1 LSRSSFSACPSRAA
15 AIWLSI
21 ALAACT
27 FPDVAFET
35 DAPVDVVMAST
46 EVDGATTDPSSG
58 ARLDEGGS
66 HEAPNDANHGQGGST
81 GSSGGSSG
89 SSGGSSGSSGGSSGS
104 SGGSSGSSAGSSG
117 SSGGSSGSSSG
128 SSGGGGQDATVDGS
142 VNCSCSSSQMY
153 PTNVDCA
160 AIQVTLVNLGVAC
173 KGTKGFVGSG
183 PGCGKSGTFVTCNA
197 DLVGLVCTQTTS
209 TVVQQCL

>member
-1 LSRSSFSACPSRAA
+1 LSRSSFPACPSRAA
-15 AIWLSI
+15 AIGLSI

-27 FPDVAFET
+27 FPDVAFKET
-35 DAPVDVVMAST
+35 DAPVDVAMASA
-46 EVDGATTDPSSG
+46 EVDGAPTDPSSG
-58 ARLDEGGS
+58 ARLEEGGS
-66 HEAPNDANHGQGGST
+66 DEAPNDANRAQA
-81 GSSGGSSG
+81 GSSGSSGGSSGSSGGSSGSSSGSSG

-104 SGGSSGSSAGSSG
+104 SGGSSGSSGE
-117 SSGGSSGSSSG
+117 
-128 SSGGGGQDATVDGS
+128 GGQDATVDGS
-142 VNCSCSSSQMY
+142 VNCSCNSSQMY

-197 DLVGLVCTQTTS
+197 DLVGLVCAETTS
-209 TVVQQCL
+209 TAVQQCL